1 MIAGIGTDI
10 VETERIFKAIQK
22 ESFLGKCYTKEEQ
35 KLIAER
41 KSRAASNFAGKEA
54 VAKALGTG
62 FAGFVPSDIEILR
75 RVDGVP
81 YVLLHNGAKE
91 RAESLGINYIHI
103 SLSDTKD
110 NAIADVVTEY

>member
-1 MIAGIGTDI
+1 MIAGTGVDI
-10 VETERIFKAIQK
+10 VETERIFKAIQNG
-22 ESFLGKCYTKEEQ
+22 SFLNKYYTEAEQ
-35 KLIAER
+35 KLIEER

-62 FAGFVPSDIEILR
+62 FTKFMPSDIEILR
-75 RVDGVP
+75 KPDGAP
-81 YVLLHNGAKE
+81 YVLLHNGARK

-110 NAIADVVTEY
+110 NAIAYVVAEY

>member
-10 VETERIFKAIQK
+10 VETERVFKAIQK
-22 ESFLGKCYTKEEQ
+22 ESFLGKCYTKKEQ

-62 FAGFVPSDIEILR
+62 FAGFAPSDIEILR

-110 NAIADVVTEY
+110 NAIAYVVTEY